1 MKTSRSAVVLGMA
14 LLAGVFATGAVAS
27 AQDAQ
32 PQPQT
37 QPQHNGQQRMLS
49 RLQQKLGLS
58 DAQVAAIKE
67 VQDRHRPARMQ
78 LFKDLRD
85 ANARLRQ
92 LAVTGTDEA
101 GLQQTAATIQSLTG
115 QSLQLRMQTLREMAQ
130 LLSPEQR
137 QTFAQMNFQWRGRRG

>member
-1 MKTSRSAVVLGMA
+1 MKTSRSAFVLGMA
-14 LLAGVFATGAVAS
+14 LLAGVFAAGTIAS
-27 AQDAQ
+27 AQNAQ

-37 QPQHNGQQRMLS
+37 QPREHGQQRMLS

-92 LAVTGTDEA
+92 LAVTGTDDSA
-101 GLQQTAATIQSLTG
+101 LQQAAATIQSLMG
-115 QSLQLRMQTLREMAQ
+115 QSLQLRMQTLRETA
-130 LLSPEQR
+130 
-137 QTFAQMNFQWRGRRG
+137 